1 MSIFVCSECGRRKD
15 SDDCECEVDPR
26 DPMGIELLCLDCA
39 EKIPGNSDRI
49 QKMMDNDPEYQAW
62 LNGVE
67 KSSLNAMIEDYK

>member
-1 MSIFVCSECGRRKD
+1 
-15 SDDCECEVDPR
+15 
-26 DPMGIELLCLDCA
+26 MGIELLCLDCA